1 MTALDFPVIAF
12 QIVFPIALL
21 LLMLFAP
28 AKTAF
33 GFAIQS
39 MATALA
45 LLAVAL
51 LPIWMIPP
59 WWTPYVYGGCW
70 LFIIAWKILM
80 RRSQINRFAPLS
92 LLGRA
97 HSLGFAGLGVLA
109 VVVSSDAVFGH
120 FRPAGEIVDLPFPM
134 PAGTYLVANGGST
147 ESVNGHFMTLVPQ
160 TERQR
165 AHRGQSFAVDLV
177 KLDPIGVR
185 AQGWRPS
192 DPARY
197 EIFGTFVYAPCDG
210 TVLQAE
216 NSRPDMPVPEPD
228 NESII
233 GNHVF
238 IDCGDFG
245 VLLAHFRH
253 GSTLVRAGDSVVTG
267 QMVGQVGN
275 SGKTFEPH
283 LHMHVQAL
291 VSDAPLIS
299 GEPVHFTL
307 DGKYLV
313 RNQRIKHQAKGAP

>member
-1 MTALDFPVIAF
+1 MTALDFPVIVF
-12 QIVFPIALL
+12 QIAFPIALL

-33 GFAIQS
+33 GFAIQAI
-39 MATALA
+39 ATALA

-59 WWTPYVYGGCW
+59 WWTPYLYGGCW
-70 LFIIAWKILM
+70 GFTIAWKGLR
-80 RRSQINRFAPLS
+80 RRSQINRFAPFS
-92 LLGRA
+92 LLGWA

-109 VVVSSDAVFGH
+109 VVISSDAVFGH

-147 ESVNGHFMTLVPQ
+147 ESVNGHFLTLMPQ

-177 KLDPIGVR
+177 KLDAIGMR
-185 AQGWRPS
+185 AKGWRPS

-197 EIFGTFVYAPCDG
+197 EIFGTPVYAPCDG

-216 NSRPDMPVPEPD
+216 NSRLDMPVPEPD
-228 NESII
+228 DESII

-245 VLLAHFRH
+245 VLLAHFRQ
-253 GSTLVRAGDSVVTG
+253 GSTLVKAGDKVVLG
-267 QMVGQVGN
+267 QAVGQVGN
-275 SGKTFEPH
+275 SGKSFEPH

-291 VSDAPLIS
+291 VSDGPLIS
-299 GEPVHFTL
+299 GEPIHFSL
-307 DGKYLV
+307 NGKYLV
-313 RNQRIKHQAKGAP
+313 RNQRIKLESNITP